1 MSAASPDNE
10 TSSAQTS
17 SSARPD
23 TQPKSAEPSLLAKLS
38 HASYIYTLKGILK
51 PIFWLRD
58 WSEYFYPPDSRP
70 NIVKAYD
77 CHPTL
82 PIRIFFP
89 ATYDQTSPATL
100 PTLFTIHG
108 GGFCFGHIR
117 DDDEWNRAFADT
129 QDVLVI
135 ALNYSK
141 APGSPFPAA
150 LHDLE
155 ALVLAILA
163 DESLPID
170 RDRGGRTALLGFSAG
185 ANLALAVSQLDSI
198 RTHPHA
204 PAAAV
209 SFYGYLDMSIPP
221 AAKLA
226 NRPWKPSLSPPRGD
240 KTDSLMGLAP
250 TFDWSYIPY
259 GQDLRD
265 PLLSP
270 VFADREKLPPFVGIV
285 GAELD
290 MLAFE
295 GWGLACRLAR
305 EGSGDAARRVPER
318 DSEDVK
324 WRVCGREEVASGE
337 GLELADERFAFE
349 ETWEGGSGGG
359 VKWLL
364 VPDVIHGFDN
374 VHVRELM
381 GGKEAI
387 EDGERKAKL
396 CVAEMGRWLKE
407 TVWKV

>member
-10 TSSAQTS
+10 TSSGQTPPS
-17 SSARPD
+17 PD
-23 TQPKSAEPSLLAKLS
+23 AQPKSAEPSLLSKLS

-58 WSEYFYPPDSRP
+58 WTEYFYPPESRP

-77 CHPTL
+77 CRPNL

-117 DDDEWNRAFADT
+117 DDDEWNRGFADT
-129 QDVLVI
+129 VDVLVI

-141 APGSPFPAA
+141 APGSPFPTA

-155 ALVLAILA
+155 VLLLAVLA

-170 RDRGGRTALLGFSAG
+170 RSRTAVLGFSAG
-185 ANLALAVSQLDSI
+185 GNLALAVSQLDSI
-198 RTHPHA
+198 HA
-204 PAAAV
+204 HLAAV
-209 SFYGYLDMSIPP
+209 VSMYGYLDMSIPP

-226 NRPWKPSLSPPRGD
+226 NRPWKPSLPPPRGD
-240 KTDSLMGLAP
+240 KTDALMGLAP
-250 TFDWSYIPY
+250 VFDWSYIPY

-270 VFADREKLPPFVGIV
+270 VFAHRERLAPFVAVV

-295 GWGLACRLAR
+295 GWRLACRLAR
-305 EGSGDAARRVPER
+305 EGSGDGGAGGRRMVVPER
-318 DSEDVK
+318 DSEDV
-324 WRVCGREEVASGE
+324 CGRAEVAAGE
-337 GLELADERFAFE
+337 GLEMADERFAFE
-349 ETWEGGSGGG
+349 ETWEGGGG

-364 VPDVIHGFDN
+364 VPDVMHGFDN

-381 GGKEAI
+381 GGKEAM
-387 EDGERKAKL
+387 EDGERKARV
-396 CVAEMGRWLKE
+396 CVAEIGRWLKE
-407 TVWKV
+407 TVWRV